1 MRDRTHDEVMS
12 EQLSADPAYA
22 AELLSDVLRDGSLL
36 ELVILLRQLALA
48 IGMHDQIEHD

>member
-22 AELLSDVLRDGSLL
+22 AELLTDVLRDGSLL